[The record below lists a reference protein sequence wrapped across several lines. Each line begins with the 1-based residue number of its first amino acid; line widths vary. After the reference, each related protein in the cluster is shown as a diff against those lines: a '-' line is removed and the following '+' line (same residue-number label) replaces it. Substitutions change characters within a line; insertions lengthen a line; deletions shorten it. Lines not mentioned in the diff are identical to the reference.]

1 MCSPSLS
8 LNLTPLRR
16 CRQPLRRAWRC
27 VPDKIRLSGVLQNA
41 RSKTA
46 DALTPAVEQRRVKFS
61 PEKKKK
67 KQKNSKAANRGIKTL
82 SLSPV
87 QQLCF
92 WRTSEHESSLLVS
105 SGDSTQSTL
114 LCRLCPASETRS
126 AESDEESV
134 EREKAHSPHL
144 SSSTAS
150 RQTSPHST
158 PVSRFGRPPAF
169 LSPSPLVASTA
180 TGASHPQH
188 GRQRPQEEKGGQGSQ
203 GIEAKGRGEEKTPLG

>member
-67 KQKNSKAANRGIKTL
+67 KKKTQMHRTQASKL
-82 SLSPV
+82 FLFL
-87 QQLCF
+87 QF
-92 WRTSEHESSLLVS
+92 
-105 SGDSTQSTL
+105 
-114 LCRLCPASETRS
+114 
-126 AESDEESV
+126 
-134 EREKAHSPHL
+134 
-144 SSSTAS
+144 SSSAS
-150 RQTSPHST
+150 G
-158 PVSRFGRPPAF
+158 GR
-169 LSPSPLVASTA
+169 ASTRARFSFQAA
-180 TGASHPQH
+180 TARRARSCVDSALPARLEALKATKNLWSEKRLILRTCRRRRLAAKHPPI
-188 GRQRPQEEKGGQGSQ
+188 RLPSL
-203 GIEAKGRGEEKTPLG
+203 ALAALPLFFLLLP